1 MKSCS
6 HAPMVILR
14 RPLYGWVCWMS
25 IVGFTGQCVSPVL
38 SAEDPAKVPA
48 PAKAAESS
56 SKKPN
61 DGASPPQN
69 DGEKAA
75 PPELIQLFTDA
86 ANFQNNQAFDL
97 AAEAWAKFLQKYPA
111 DSRAAEARYNLGMS
125 QLQLANQPGE
135 GQAEHFDHAV
145 ETLTLVTQGSNKSL
159 TEEAWLNLGLAHY
172 TWALNETEGEQ
183 KEERL
188 RQCVEALSRYLSD
201 FPDAGRKDQ
210 ALFYLGECQYLR
222 QDLPA
227 ALKSY
232 AQLVEEFPGS
242 GLVPDGLYALG
253 VALEESQDFAGA
265 EGAFKKFLDSQPD
278 HTLVPEVMTRRAET
292 MLQQKKFAE
301 AAQEFELA
309 AKKPDY
315 LQADHALFRAAYSWA
330 SLDDFRRGA
339 ETFSQLVRDFSASP
353 LAAEATIAAARS
365 FYRVP
370 DVEAAREWY
379 KKAFLLEGSPQAIV
393 LANEAAHWLNR
404 DALQARRADEVLQRV
419 ESRLPLAK
427 PTDYLVHLRLDRA
440 DAWYQDTDHKPK
452 AVTEYEAIAKEFP
465 EHYLTPRALYNAAHA
480 YLEKGDFEKAREI
493 ANTPLPRGADQPVTP
508 LEAEL
513 RSVAAESALQI
524 KEFEQAD
531 KLFAEL
537 RETGPEAYRSYWGVR
552 QALALNLAN
561 RHEAAIQILDEVF
574 PSLQS
579 TSHQAES
586 LYVRGLCQLALGNAV
601 DAEES
606 LTKSLASDRRWK
618 QADEA
623 LFALARV
630 QRTTQSSAAA
640 RKTLADLLQE
650 FPQSAVLDECHLRWA
665 DFAYADKVYR
675 EAVEH
680 YQEVLEKWPSS
691 SWVPF
696 AYYGLGW
703 SQLGLNE
710 QSAARDS
717 FASLMEKFPQHS
729 LAGRARYARGVAG
742 QRMGE
747 YESARTDFDQFV
759 TDHSTEE
766 HADEALYLSSV
777 CSTALKQSERAVAS
791 LQRLLK
797 EYPKYHRT
805 DRARYDLAWA
815 LKESGQGEQSLE
827 QFQALAAMSPTS
839 SLAVEALY
847 HLAEND
853 YVAAKYEDAAKRYVV
868 LQSHPALA
876 DNPELGEKATYK
888 LAWCDFQTGKF
899 EQ

>member
-292 MLQQKKFAE
+292 MLQQKKIRGGGAGVRVSCQE
-301 AAQEFELA
+301 ARLSSSRSRAFSCCLQLGEFG
-309 AKKPDY
+309 
-315 LQADHALFRAAYSWA
+315 R
-330 SLDDFRRGA
+330 
-339 ETFSQLVRDFSASP
+339 FSA
-353 LAAEATIAAARS
+353 
-365 FYRVP
+365 
-370 DVEAAREWY
+370 
-379 KKAFLLEGSPQAIV
+379 
-393 LANEAAHWLNR
+393 
-404 DALQARRADEVLQRV
+404 RR
-419 ESRLPLAK
+419 
-427 PTDYLVHLRLDRA
+427 
-440 DAWYQDTDHKPK
+440 
-452 AVTEYEAIAKEFP
+452 
-465 EHYLTPRALYNAAHA
+465 
-480 YLEKGDFEKAREI
+480 
-493 ANTPLPRGADQPVTP
+493 
-508 LEAEL
+508 
-513 RSVAAESALQI
+513 
-524 KEFEQAD
+524 
-531 KLFAEL
+531 
-537 RETGPEAYRSYWGVR
+537 
-552 QALALNLAN
+552 
-561 RHEAAIQILDEVF
+561 
-574 PSLQS
+574 
-579 TSHQAES
+579 
-586 LYVRGLCQLALGNAV
+586 
-601 DAEES
+601 
-606 LTKSLASDRRWK
+606 
-618 QADEA
+618 
-623 LFALARV
+623 
-630 QRTTQSSAAA
+630 
-640 RKTLADLLQE
+640 
-650 FPQSAVLDECHLRWA
+650 
-665 DFAYADKVYR
+665 
-675 EAVEH
+675 
-680 YQEVLEKWPSS
+680 
-691 SWVPF
+691 
-696 AYYGLGW
+696 
-703 SQLGLNE
+703 
-710 QSAARDS
+710 
-717 FASLMEKFPQHS
+717 
-729 LAGRARYARGVAG
+729 
-742 QRMGE
+742 
-747 YESARTDFDQFV
+747 
-759 TDHSTEE
+759 
-766 HADEALYLSSV
+766 
-777 CSTALKQSERAVAS
+777 
-791 LQRLLK
+791 
-797 EYPKYHRT
+797 
-805 DRARYDLAWA
+805 
-815 LKESGQGEQSLE
+815 
-827 QFQALAAMSPTS
+827 
-839 SLAVEALY
+839 
-847 HLAEND
+847 
-853 YVAAKYEDAAKRYVV
+853 
-868 LQSHPALA
+868 
-876 DNPELGEKATYK
+876 
-888 LAWCDFQTGKF
+888 
-899 EQ
+899 